1 MRNTLLI
8 VGLVLV
14 LVIVGLVV
22 WNPFFYFF
30 GNVVNAQ
37 SLIVIAVA
45 PLTLGIGIGFLL
57 GLRTG
62 RRRALPKPMSDNQ
75 TPVQQR

>member
-1 MRNTLLI
+1 MRNFLLI
-8 VGLVLV
+8 AGLVLV
-14 LVIVGLVV
+14 LVIVGLFI

-37 SLIVIAVA
+37 SLVVIAIV
-45 PLTLGIGIGFLL
+45 PLSLGIGIGFLL

-62 RRRALPKPMSDNQ
+62 SRRALPKPKPASQ
-75 TPVQQR
+75 APVQQQ